1 MHLFWWITHIFLSL
15 PSLLSLVQ
23 SLTCNEKQYAWPLH
37 VSQWC
42 CDKCPPGQHMVGRCT
57 GQNSPTQCTNCTS
70 GYYSDSYNFNIGC
83 KSCDG
88 CSMSELQYVSRCS
101 TKQND
106 VCSCKPGYRC
116 RGSGT
121 CLDCEEIPSPNTP
134 KLIPT
139 PPIMPATVSNHLVAA
154 IHNHRPKPVTKH
166 GTGPITN
173 PNQAL
178 TPLSTPPALSYTH
191 KQMIA
196 SGSRCVCL
204 QCVCVYCSPALLPSQ
219 SSNLFYDGLVQQT
232 ASGLPKRLLQRIRAQ
247 RKRKCPCRSR
257 KCVESQSC
265 YWTYDGG
272 SGCRRR
278 G

>member
-23 SLTCNEKQYAWPLH
+23 SLTCNNETQYAWPLH

-42 CDKCPPGQHMVGRCT
+42 CNKCPPGQHMVGRCA
-57 GQNSPTQCTNCTS
+57 GQNSPTQCSDCTS

-139 PPIMPATVSNHLVAA
+139 PPIMPATVSNHSVPDDSKWLPVCVSAVGVCLLLTCLVA
-154 IHNHRPKPVTKH
+154 ISKLKPVLRWI
-166 GTGPITN
+166 GS
-173 PNQAL
+173 PNSFWSPKKTTQANQ
-178 TPLSTPPALSYTH
+178 STAEEEVPMPV
-191 KQMIA
+191 QE
-196 SGSRCVCL
+196 VCGK
-204 QCVCVYCSPALLPSQ
+204 PELL
-219 SSNLFYDGLVQQT
+219 LDV
-232 ASGLPKRLLQRIRAQ
+232 
-247 RKRKCPCRSR
+247 
-257 KCVESQSC
+257 
-265 YWTYDGG
+265 
-272 SGCRRR
+272 
-278 G
+278 